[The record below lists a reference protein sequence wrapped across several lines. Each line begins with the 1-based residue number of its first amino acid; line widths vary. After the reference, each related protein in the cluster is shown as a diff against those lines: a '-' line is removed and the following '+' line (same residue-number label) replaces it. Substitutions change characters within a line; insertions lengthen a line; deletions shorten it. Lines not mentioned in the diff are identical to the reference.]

1 MHEQGITVSI
11 VKPHSQTQAA
21 TSVPVASVH
30 EVLPTKN
37 VEEHKEVSLLH
48 VQEEIPSIAA
58 PTLGNVGPFTV
69 ATSSITILLITILL
83 IGLCVGVSRSKL
95 IPGKFQNLME
105 ILYEKIA
112 DFITSIVG
120 TKEKAKVIIP
130 YVGSLMVYLLVANLL
145 PMMPGISG
153 FSIMIDGEHV
163 PLFRGATTDFNTTF
177 GLALA
182 VVVTM
187 QIVGMKEQGVFG
199 YLSHFIQI
207 KQVVTGFRKSVGEG
221 AVSIIGF
228 LVGLIEIISELAKML
243 SLSLRLFG
251 NLFAHEVLTV
261 ILLGAFAYGVPAIWM
276 GMGVLVGVVQSIVF
290 VALVTVYYSLVLKK
304 EGGHH

>member
-1 MHEQGITVSI
+1 MHHEQIEITNT
-11 VKPHSQTQAA
+11 KQESQ
-21 TSVPVASVH
+21 SYLRVH
-30 EVLPTKN
+30 
-37 VEEHKEVSLLH
+37 
-48 VQEEIPSIAA
+48 EEIPTITA
-58 PTLGNVGPFTV
+58 PTVGGIGPFTI

-83 IGLCVGVSRSKL
+83 VALCVSVSRAKIL
-95 IPGKFQNLME
+95 PGKFQSLME
-105 ILYEKIA
+105 ILYEMISK
-112 DFITSIVG
+112 FITSIIG
-120 TKEKAKVIIP
+120 DKERAKKVIP
-130 YVGSLMVYLLVANLL
+130 YVGALMVYLLVANLL
-145 PMMPGISG
+145 PMMPFISG
-153 FSIMIDGEHV
+153 FYITVDGEHV

-177 GLALA
+177 GLAFA

-207 KQVVTGFRKSVGEG
+207 KQVITGFRKSVGEG
-221 AVSIIGF
+221 SVAIIGF

-261 ILLGAFAYGVPAIWM
+261 ILLGAFAFGVPALWM

-290 VALVTVYYSLVLKK
+290 TALVTVYYSLVLKK
-304 EGGHH
+304 DGH

>member
-1 MHEQGITVSI
+1 MQE
-11 VKPHSQTQAA
+11 TQEA
-21 TSVPVASVH
+21 H
-30 EVLPTKN
+30 EVTTSHAEGGSFFHVKEPIPT
-37 VEEHKEVSLLH
+37 
-48 VQEEIPSIAA
+48 IAA
-58 PTLGNVGPFTV
+58 QTLGSVGPITI
-69 ATSSITILLITILL
+69 ATSSITILLITLL
-83 IGLCVGVSRSKL
+83 IIGLCMAVSRAKL

-105 ILYEKIA
+105 MFYEMVA
-112 DFITSIVG
+112 TFITSIVG
-120 TKEKAKVIIP
+120 TKEKAAVVIP
-130 YVGSLMVYLLVANLL
+130 YVGALMVYLLIANLL

-153 FSIMIDGEHV
+153 FSLVIDGEHV

-187 QIVGMKEQGVFG
+187 QIVGMKEQGVAG

-207 KQVVTGFRKSVGEG
+207 KQVIKGFRKGVGEG
-221 AVSIIGF
+221 SVAIIGF

-261 ILLGAFAYGVPAIWM
+261 ILLGAFAFGVPAIWM

>member
-1 MHEQGITVSI
+1 MKSHELSEENQSLIE
-11 VKPHSQTQAA
+11 
-21 TSVPVASVH
+21 VH
-30 EVLPTKN
+30 ESGSIFHVR
-37 VEEHKEVSLLH
+37 EEV
-48 VQEEIPSIAA
+48 PSIAA
-58 PTLGNVGPFTV
+58 PELGTVGPFTF
-69 ATSSITILLITILL
+69 ATSSITILFITIL
-83 IGLCVGVSRSKL
+83 IVGLCLAVSSSKL

-105 ILYEKIA
+105 LLYEYIA
-112 DFITSIVG
+112 SFITTIVG
-120 TKEKAKVIIP
+120 TKEKAEIIIP
-130 YVGSLMVYLLVANLL
+130 YVGALMVYLLVANLL

-153 FSIMIDGEHV
+153 FSVVINGEHV

-182 VVVTM
+182 VIVTM
-187 QIVGMKEQGVFG
+187 QIVGMREQGIFG

-207 KQVVTGFRKSVGEG
+207 KQVIHGFRKGVGEG
-221 AVSIIGF
+221 FVAIIGF
-228 LVGLIEIISELAKML
+228 FVGLIEIISELAKML

-261 ILLGAFAYGVPAIWM
+261 ILLGAFAFGVPAIWM

-304 EGGHH
+304 EKGDH

>member
-1 MHEQGITVSI
+1 MVEKSELLHEEVI
-11 VKPHSQTQAA
+11 QTG
-21 TSVPVASVH
+21 H
-30 EVLPTKN
+30 EAGGGSFFR
-37 VEEHKEVSLLH
+37 VEEP
-48 VQEEIPSIAA
+48 IPSIVA
-58 PTLGNVGPFTV
+58 PTLGSVGPFTL

-83 IGLCVGVSRSKL
+83 IGLCVSVSRMKL
-95 IPGKFQNLME
+95 IPSKFQNLME
-105 ILYEKIA
+105 IFYEMVA
-112 DFITSIVG
+112 SFITSIVG
-120 TKEKAKVIIP
+120 TKEKAAVVIP
-130 YVGSLMVYLLVANLL
+130 YVGALMLYLLVANLL

-153 FSIMIDGEHV
+153 FSLTIDGEHV

-187 QIVGMKEQGVFG
+187 QIVGMKEQGVLG
-199 YLSHFIQI
+199 YLSHFIQV
-207 KQVVTGFRKSVGEG
+207 KQVVKGFRKSAGEG
-221 AVSIIGF
+221 SVAIIGF

-261 ILLGAFAYGVPAIWM
+261 ILLGAFAFGVPALWM
-276 GMGVLVGVVQSIVF
+276 GMGVLVGIVQSIVF

-304 EGGHH
+304 EGNGH

>member
-1 MHEQGITVSI
+1 MSENPTTNVTVSESSSLI
-11 VKPHSQTQAA
+11 H
-21 TSVPVASVH
+21 VH
-30 EVLPTKN
+30 
-37 VEEHKEVSLLH
+37 
-48 VQEEIPSIAA
+48 EEIPSIAA
-58 PTLGNVGPFTV
+58 PTLGSVGPFTL

-83 IGLCVGVSRSKL
+83 IGLCMAVSRARL
-95 IPGKFQNLME
+95 IPGKFQSLME
-105 ILYEKIA
+105 VLYEQIA
-112 DFITSIVG
+112 SFITSIVG
-120 TKEKAKVIIP
+120 TQEKARIIIP
-130 YVGSLMVYLLVANLL
+130 YVGALMVYLLVANLL

-153 FSIMIDGEHV
+153 FYIILDGEHV

-182 VVVTM
+182 VIVIM
-187 QIVGMKEQGVFG
+187 QLVGMKEQGILG

-207 KQVVTGFRKSVGEG
+207 KQVVKGFRKGVGEG
-221 AVSIIGF
+221 SVAIIGF

-261 ILLGAFAYGVPAIWM
+261 ILLGAFAFGVPAIWM